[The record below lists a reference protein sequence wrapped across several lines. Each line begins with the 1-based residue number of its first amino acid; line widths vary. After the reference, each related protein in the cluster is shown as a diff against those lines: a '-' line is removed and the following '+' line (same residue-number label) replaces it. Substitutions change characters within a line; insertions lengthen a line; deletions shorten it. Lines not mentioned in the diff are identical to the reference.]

1 MTKKGGSSSET
12 RKLKQ
17 MFFKPSNLQKI
28 EEDLAKM
35 RMELG
40 KKKLELRQTYSKA
53 KEQIKQGKREELEK
67 KLEEAREEA
76 KKDKRAIKHHTPYFN
91 KTRQA
96 IIKGEVMTGKD
107 AKKVNEQLKR
117 LRTIQAKKENNVVEE
132 IIKPKSQSK
141 PKPKTQ
147 TNNGVAKGSSKAT
160 RKKFKR

>member
-67 KLEEAREEA
+67 KLEEAKEEA

-91 KTRQA
+91 KARQA
-96 IIKGEVMTGKD
+96 IIKGEIKTGKD
-107 AKKVNEQLKR
+107 AQKVIQQLKKV
-117 LRTIQAKKENNVVEE
+117 RTTQVNKEKKEKEENNNVE
-132 IIKPKSQSK
+132 
-141 PKPKTQ
+141 
-147 TNNGVAKGSSKAT
+147 
-160 RKKFKR
+160 